1 MFMRPTTPTVEAM
14 RLPVDGDC
22 PSCATPNLQQYR
34 VLSEGG
40 WWEVVKCSHCLHS
53 VSREPGPL
61 FGTLTTA
68 IQSLV
73 PTGTKREA

>member
-1 MFMRPTTPTVEAM
+1 MRPATPTVEAQ
-14 RLPVDGDC
+14 RLSVEGAC
-22 PSCATPNLQQYR
+22 PSCGTEALQRYR

-40 WWEVVKCSHCLHS
+40 WWEVVKCGHCLHS
-53 VSREPGPL
+53 LSRDPGPL

-73 PTGTKREA
+73 PTGTKRGA